1 MAKKI
6 YVGNLPFSATSE
18 ELRSLFGQHGEVLG
32 VTIVTDRETGQ
43 SRGFAFV
50 EMDDHGADDAIAAL
64 NEYQMDGRSLRIDEA
79 KPRQDR
85 SDRGGGDRPRGA
97 RSRY

>member
-18 ELRSLFGQHGEVLG
+18 ELRSLFGQHGEVRE

-50 EMDDHGADDAIAAL
+50 EMDDQGADKAIAAL

-79 KPRQDR
+79 KPREDR
-85 SDRGGGDRPRGA
+85 SDRGGDRPRGN